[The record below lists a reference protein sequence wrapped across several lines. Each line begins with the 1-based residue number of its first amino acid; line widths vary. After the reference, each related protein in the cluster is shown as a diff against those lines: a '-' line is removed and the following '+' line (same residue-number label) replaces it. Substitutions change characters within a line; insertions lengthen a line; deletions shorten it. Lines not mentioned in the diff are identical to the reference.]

1 MNSDQLKQVLRT
13 GNYTL
18 IDTRE
23 PMELQQ
29 GHVEGALNIPLRT
42 IAMKIGEI
50 SEMQRPIILFCR
62 SGMRSGVAT
71 GMLKV
76 AGIDEVYNGGSWFD
90 VIQAYELAPIEQK
103 KAGE

>member
-1 MNSDQLKQVLRT
+1 MNSEQLQQALNT

-29 GHVEGALNIPLRT
+29 GNVEGAINIPLRSVP
-42 IAMKIGEI
+42 MNVNKI

-76 AGIDEVYNGGSWFD
+76 AGVDEVYNGGSWFD
-90 VIQAYELAPIEQK
+90 VLQAYTLVPVDQK